1 MKRKIKST
9 IYRPQTD
16 IKAAILIIHGMC
28 EHRKRYD
35 DFAHFLALN
44 GYGVIT
50 YDQVG
55 HGESIDECFGY
66 FGHDGWNNL
75 VEVAD
80 GMVEQLYQEFPNVP
94 HYIFAHS
101 MGSIVARSYL
111 KHHDEKI
118 DGLILSG
125 APCYQN
131 FAKAG
136 LLAIKLVIKAQGEKA
151 TSKQLKK
158 LVQGRFNETIKDPK
172 TDVDWISFNEDNV
185 QRYLNDPYCNQDFTN
200 QGYFDLVSGLVDMHD
215 YHHYQHYNPNLPILF
230 IAGKYDAC
238 TGFAKGLNDSIN
250 TLKKAGYK
258 HIDSYIYENSRH
270 EVLND
275 NDTKKVYDDVLN
287 WLNEQELIVKK

>member
-9 IYRPQTD
+9 VYRPQ
-16 IKAAILIIHGMC
+16 KELKGAVLIIHGMS

-35 DFAHFLALN
+35 DFARFLALN

-55 HGESIDECFGY
+55 HGESINDMFGY
-66 FGHDGWNNL
+66 FGEDGWNHL

-80 GMVEQLYQEFPNVP
+80 GMVEELSRTFPKIP
-94 HYIFAHS
+94 HFIFAHS
-101 MGSIVARSYL
+101 MGSIVARSYI
-111 KHHDEKI
+111 KRHDEKI

-136 LLAIKLVIKAQGEKA
+136 LLAIKLVINAKGAKN

-158 LVQGRFNETIKDPK
+158 LIEGRFNDAIKDPK
-172 TDVDWISFNEDNV
+172 TAVDWISFNEENIKN
-185 QRYLNDPYCNQDFTN
+185 YLNDPFCNQDFTN
-200 QGYFDLVSGLVDMHD
+200 QGYLDLVSGLIDMHD
-215 YHHYQHYNPNLPILF
+215 HRHYQHYNPHLPILF
-230 IAGKYDAC
+230 VAGEHDPC
-238 TGFAKGLNDSIN
+238 TGFAKGLKDSVT
-250 TLKKAGYK
+250 TLQKAGY
-258 HIDSYIYENSRH
+258 HDIEVITYANSRH

-275 NDTKKVYDDVLN
+275 NDASKVYHDVIN
-287 WLNEQELIVKK
+287 WLDAKA